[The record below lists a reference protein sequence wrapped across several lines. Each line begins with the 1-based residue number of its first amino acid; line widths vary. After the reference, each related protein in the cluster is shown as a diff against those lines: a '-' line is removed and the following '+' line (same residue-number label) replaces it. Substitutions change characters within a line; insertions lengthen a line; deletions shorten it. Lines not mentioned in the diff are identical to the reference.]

1 MENSN
6 QRVLYLVPS
15 FIVFLM
21 ALMVTFRHPWPV
33 GWDIFYHIHL
43 AKVYMLKG
51 LTFFDPVYNAPEGA
65 IINYPP
71 VFHMTLLALAYLF
84 RMNMFDVARIIQPFL
99 ACLVALS
106 VTLVASRF
114 YEDKIVGL
122 AAGLILFSGAIAMR
136 LVSPLPENMALI
148 FLPLS
153 IYFYYEFF
161 KEDKLLSSFIS
172 GVLMGIVAL
181 IHPAATFCL
190 GFAITFI
197 TAGIIITELYFK
209 RDVGIIKKALK
220 GYGILIM
227 TAGLIAAVW
236 WAPAFYLKSTGGPGG
251 VSTSL
256 QTSRNLSIM
265 KYPDLLGY
273 LVIVLSL
280 VGLTPSIKRF
290 GLRDRFILLWVISMF
305 LLSKAYYFGVNVIT
319 YRVLIYIM
327 IPMSIL
333 AAHGLRYTA
342 EIIETKNK
350 NIACILMAAV
360 LLFAVFQGF
369 SNLSST
375 EVVDYGAMTSHG
387 RIKIAP
393 PTPSEVELAEWFS
406 QQDKGGTISMSN
418 YFAAG
423 FIMAYTNR
431 PVNPLLYEKPEIP
444 QRNELT
450 KNGIVFLVFD
460 KRLRANG
467 NFTFDASSSFLFYN
481 PSKVDVSSLKYPYL
495 EKVYENSDFVVYR
508 VV

>member
-1 MENSN
+1 MRNLD
-6 QRVLYLVPS
+6 QRVLYIIPS

-51 LTFFDPVYNAPEGA
+51 MTFFDPVYNAPQGN

-71 VFHMTLLALAYLF
+71 VFHMTLLLLAYLF
-84 RMNMFDVARIIQPFL
+84 RINMFDVARLVQPFL

-106 VTLVASRF
+106 TTVVASRF
-114 YEDKIVGL
+114 YEDKITGL

-136 LVSPLPENMALI
+136 LVSPLPENLALI

-153 IYFYYEFF
+153 IYFYYDFF
-161 KEDKLLSSFIS
+161 KGDKLLSSFIS
-172 GVLMGIVAL
+172 GVLMGLVAL

-197 TAGIIITELYFK
+197 TAGITITELYFK
-209 RDVGIIKKALK
+209 RDVSIIKKALK
-220 GYGILIM
+220 GYLVLIM
-227 TAGLIAAVW
+227 SAGLIAALW
-236 WAPAFYLKSTGGPGG
+236 WVPAFYFKSTGGPGG

-273 LVIVLSL
+273 TVIILSL
-280 VGLTPSIKRF
+280 IGLIPSLKRS

-305 LLSKAYYFGVNVIT
+305 ILSKAYYLGINVIT

-342 EIIETKNK
+342 EMIKIKNK
-350 NIACILMAAV
+350 NIAGFLMIAV
-360 LLFAVFQGF
+360 LVFAVFQGF
-369 SNLSST
+369 NNLSGT
-375 EVVDYGAMTSHG
+375 EVVDYGAMSSHG

-406 QQDKGGTISMSN
+406 HQDKRGTVSMSN

-431 PVNPLLYEKPEIP
+431 PMNPLLYESPEIP
-444 QRNELT
+444 QRNELV

-460 KRLRANG
+460 KRLKVNR
-467 NFTFDASSSFLFYN
+467 NFTFDTSSNFLFYN
-481 PSKVDVSSLKYPYL
+481 PSRVDISQLEYSYL